1 MPLLLAGMLLA
12 GVAPLNAF
20 IAMLLFT
27 CGCLAGAVIALIL
40 SLWLCDRYLFVKN
53 A

>member
-12 GVAPLNAF
+12 GAAPLNAF

-27 CGCLAGAVIALIL
+27 CGCLAGSVIALIL